1 MDTFPFDSWEE
12 AIADGGAFFTW
23 AGSQGM
29 INLLTVL
36 GVGAF
41 LVSFIY
47 LIRNEDRHLNS
58 AAAQLGAPAGAE
70 ARLGDSVGA
79 EGGE

>member
-1 MDTFPFDSWEE
+1 
-12 AIADGGAFFTW
+12 
-23 AGSQGM
+23 M

-36 GVGAF
+36 GVSAF
-41 LVSFIY
+41 LVSLIY

-58 AAAQLGAPAGAE
+58 AAARLGAPTA
-70 ARLGDSVGA
+70 GA